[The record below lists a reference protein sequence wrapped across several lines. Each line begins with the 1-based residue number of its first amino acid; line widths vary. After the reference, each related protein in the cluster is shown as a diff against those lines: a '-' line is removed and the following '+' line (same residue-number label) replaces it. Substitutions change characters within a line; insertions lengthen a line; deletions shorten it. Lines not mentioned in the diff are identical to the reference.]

1 MIKTLK
7 ITSML
12 TAATAVIFVLFLVGF
27 GLRGDP
33 KIEEFLKAPGAIE
46 KFKQRAEKQSRPT
59 DQISPLVKQAMAFAL
74 RLNPPKPK
82 PPKPKK
88 EKPKVV
94 KKVERPR
101 EIPKPKTP
109 VSTKFNLVATV
120 RYDLYPEKSLALL
133 DLTAKKNNK
142 WYRQGEQVG
151 HLTIH
156 QINDGSI
163 VLFQNGKYNSEILV
177 PKPKKTIRSLLK
189 SEADDSK
196 QPPSTTKPPFYGQTI
211 LTQPERKAQP
221 STESRDKSKPSQ
233 NLRKLPRRSQRT
245 QKRRKPPPAPTPE
258 QKEKTLAKSIAEIKN
273 IMTEQD
279 NFKTN
284 EERAEEM
291 GGWIKL
297 LEKLEEERAKVKN
310 LLEQKSPETDKTPD
324 KTQK

>member
-1 MIKTLK
+1 
-7 ITSML
+7 ML
-12 TAATAVIFVLFLVGF
+12 TAVTAVIFVLFLVGF

-59 DQISPLVKQAMAFAL
+59 DQISPLVRQAMAFAL
-74 RLNPPKPK
+74 RLNPPK

-94 KKVERPR
+94 KKVEKPKQ
-101 EIPKPKTP
+101 IPKPKAP
-109 VSTKFNLVATV
+109 VSVKFNLVATV
-120 RYDLYPEKSLALL
+120 RYDQYPEKSLALL

-196 QPPSTTKPPFYGQTI
+196 QPPSTTKPRLYKQTI

-221 STESRDKSKPSQ
+221 SIESRDNSRSSQ
-233 NLRKLPRRSQRT
+233 NLRKPRRRSQRT

-258 QKEKTLAKSIAEIKN
+258 QQEEALAKSIADIEN
-273 IMTEQD
+273 IITEQ
-279 NFKTN
+279 NNGKTN
-284 EERAEEM
+284 KERAEEM
-291 GGWIKL
+291 KGWMKL
-297 LEKLEEERAKVKN
+297 LEKLEEERTKVKN
-310 LLEQKSPETDKTPD
+310 LPDQKSPETDKTPD